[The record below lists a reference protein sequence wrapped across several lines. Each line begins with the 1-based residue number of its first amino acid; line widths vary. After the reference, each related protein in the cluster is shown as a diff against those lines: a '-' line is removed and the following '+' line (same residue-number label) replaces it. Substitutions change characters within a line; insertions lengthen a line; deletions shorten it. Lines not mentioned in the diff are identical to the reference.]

1 MLFRSLDSAQ
11 TPAAAQQTNAAN
23 AAIPD
28 KDTNISNVLS
38 HLQKLEEHNKSLEA
52 KLLAA
57 DDRIQSL
64 SAEKRA
70 GMKSALDTFIKNW
83 VNANEADETV
93 KEKFFQGVESLAEKA
108 DEGNGVWKMMVAA
121 SNLHARQEHDLDK
134 LRTENTDLKQ
144 RVDGMYGTSESR
156 TGESVPV
163 WTEATEWMAR
173 RRPTTRPIKSPHA
186 TAFGRTLRRAW
197 RSFKVSKFRVQR
209 VPVVQVYTV
218 RALVRQIGRAHV

>member
-1 MLFRSLDSAQ
+1 MNQLDSAQ
-11 TPAAAQQTNAAN
+11 TPAAAQQINAAN
-23 AAIPD
+23 AVIPD
-28 KDTNISNVLS
+28 KDANISNVLS
-38 HLQKLEEHNKSLEA
+38 HLQKLEEQNKSLEA

-83 VNANEADETV
+83 VNANEADDAV

-121 SNLHARQEHDLDK
+121 SSLHARQEHDLDK

-156 TGESVPV
+156 TGDKRARLDRGDRVDGTQAANDAADHEPARDSI
-163 WTEATEWMAR
+163 WADFASSMAQ
-173 RRPTTRPIKSPHA
+173 
-186 TAFGRTLRRAW
+186 F
-197 RSFKVSKFRVQR
+197 
-209 VPVVQVYTV
+209 
-218 RALVRQIGRAHV
+218 

>member
-1 MLFRSLDSAQ
+1 MNQLDSAQ

-156 TGESVPV
+156 TGDKRARLDRGDRVDGTQAANDAADQEPARDSI
-163 WTEATEWMAR
+163 WADFASSMAQ
-173 RRPTTRPIKSPHA
+173 
-186 TAFGRTLRRAW
+186 F
-197 RSFKVSKFRVQR
+197 
-209 VPVVQVYTV
+209 
-218 RALVRQIGRAHV
+218 

>member
-1 MLFRSLDSAQ
+1 MNQLDSAQ

-23 AAIPD
+23 AVIPD

-156 TGESVPV
+156 TGDKRARLDRGDRVDGTQAANDAADQEPARDSI
-163 WTEATEWMAR
+163 WADFASSMAQ
-173 RRPTTRPIKSPHA
+173 
-186 TAFGRTLRRAW
+186 F
-197 RSFKVSKFRVQR
+197 
-209 VPVVQVYTV
+209 
-218 RALVRQIGRAHV
+218 

>member
-1 MLFRSLDSAQ
+1 MNQLDSTQ
-11 TPAAAQQTNAAN
+11 PPAAAQQTNAAN
-23 AAIPD
+23 AVLPD

-38 HLQKLEEHNKSLEA
+38 HLQKLEEQNKSLEA

-57 DDRIQSL
+57 DGRIQSL

-121 SNLHARQEHDLDK
+121 SNLHMRQEHDLDK

-156 TGESVPV
+156 TGDKRARLDRGDRVDGTQAANDAADHEPARDSI
-163 WTEATEWMAR
+163 WADFASSMAQ
-173 RRPTTRPIKSPHA
+173 
-186 TAFGRTLRRAW
+186 F
-197 RSFKVSKFRVQR
+197 
-209 VPVVQVYTV
+209 
-218 RALVRQIGRAHV
+218 

>member
-1 MLFRSLDSAQ
+1 MNQLDSAQ
-11 TPAAAQQTNAAN
+11 IPAAAQQPNAAN

-28 KDTNISNVLS
+28 KDNNISNVLS
-38 HLQKLEEHNKSLEA
+38 HLQKLEEQNKSLEA

-134 LRTENTDLKQ
+134 LRAENTDLKQ
-144 RVDGMYGTSESR
+144 RVDGMYGTSEAR
-156 TGESVPV
+156 TGDKRARVDRGDRVDGTQAGNDAADQEPARDSI
-163 WTEATEWMAR
+163 WADFASSMAQ
-173 RRPTTRPIKSPHA
+173 
-186 TAFGRTLRRAW
+186 F
-197 RSFKVSKFRVQR
+197 
-209 VPVVQVYTV
+209 
-218 RALVRQIGRAHV
+218 

>member
-1 MLFRSLDSAQ
+1 MNQLDSAQ
-11 TPAAAQQTNAAN
+11 TPAAAQQINAAN
-23 AAIPD
+23 AVIPD
-28 KDTNISNVLS
+28 KDANISNVLS
-38 HLQKLEEHNKSLEA
+38 HLQKLEEQNKSLEA

-83 VNANEADETV
+83 VNANEADDAV

-121 SNLHARQEHDLDK
+121 SNLHMRQEHDLDK

-156 TGESVPV
+156 TGDKRARLDRGDRVDGTQAANDAADHEPARDSI
-163 WTEATEWMAR
+163 WADFASSMAQ
-173 RRPTTRPIKSPHA
+173 
-186 TAFGRTLRRAW
+186 F
-197 RSFKVSKFRVQR
+197 
-209 VPVVQVYTV
+209 
-218 RALVRQIGRAHV
+218 

>member
-1 MLFRSLDSAQ
+1 MNQLDSAQ

-23 AAIPD
+23 AVIPD

-156 TGESVPV
+156 TGDKRARMDRGDRVDGTQAANDAVDQEPARDSI
-163 WTEATEWMAR
+163 WADFASSMAQ
-173 RRPTTRPIKSPHA
+173 
-186 TAFGRTLRRAW
+186 F
-197 RSFKVSKFRVQR
+197 
-209 VPVVQVYTV
+209 
-218 RALVRQIGRAHV
+218 

>member
-1 MLFRSLDSAQ
+1 MNQLDSAQ
-11 TPAAAQQTNAAN
+11 TPAAAQQINAAN
-23 AAIPD
+23 AVIPD
-28 KDTNISNVLS
+28 KDANISNVLS
-38 HLQKLEEHNKSLEA
+38 HLQKLEEQNKSLEA

-156 TGESVPV
+156 TGDKRARLDRGDRADGTQAANDAADHEPARDSI
-163 WTEATEWMAR
+163 WADFASSMAQ
-173 RRPTTRPIKSPHA
+173 
-186 TAFGRTLRRAW
+186 F
-197 RSFKVSKFRVQR
+197 
-209 VPVVQVYTV
+209 
-218 RALVRQIGRAHV
+218 

>member
-1 MLFRSLDSAQ
+1 MNQLDSAQ

-23 AAIPD
+23 AVIPD

-38 HLQKLEEHNKSLEA
+38 HLQKLEEQNKSLEA

-83 VNANEADETV
+83 VNANEADEMV

-156 TGESVPV
+156 TGDKRARMDRGDRVDGTQAANDAADQEPARDSI
-163 WTEATEWMAR
+163 WADFASSMAQ
-173 RRPTTRPIKSPHA
+173 
-186 TAFGRTLRRAW
+186 F
-197 RSFKVSKFRVQR
+197 
-209 VPVVQVYTV
+209 
-218 RALVRQIGRAHV
+218 

>member
-1 MLFRSLDSAQ
+1 MNQLDSAQ
-11 TPAAAQQTNAAN
+11 TPAAAQQINAAN
-23 AAIPD
+23 AVIPD
-28 KDTNISNVLS
+28 KDANISNVLS
-38 HLQKLEEHNKSLEA
+38 HLQKLEEQNKSLEA

-83 VNANEADETV
+83 VNANEADDAV

-156 TGESVPV
+156 TGDKRARLDRGDRVDGTQAANDAADHEPARDSI
-163 WTEATEWMAR
+163 WADFASSMAQ
-173 RRPTTRPIKSPHA
+173 
-186 TAFGRTLRRAW
+186 F
-197 RSFKVSKFRVQR
+197 
-209 VPVVQVYTV
+209 
-218 RALVRQIGRAHV
+218 

>member
-1 MLFRSLDSAQ
+1 MNQLDSAQ

-23 AAIPD
+23 AVIPD

-156 TGESVPV
+156 TGDKRARMDRGDRVDGTQAANDAADQEPARDSI
-163 WTEATEWMAR
+163 WADFASSMAQ
-173 RRPTTRPIKSPHA
+173 
-186 TAFGRTLRRAW
+186 F
-197 RSFKVSKFRVQR
+197 
-209 VPVVQVYTV
+209 
-218 RALVRQIGRAHV
+218 

>member
-1 MLFRSLDSAQ
+1 MNHLDSAQ
-11 TPAAAQQTNAAN
+11 TPVAAQQTNAAN
-23 AAIPD
+23 AVIPD

-38 HLQKLEEHNKSLEA
+38 HLQKLEEQNKSLEA

-156 TGESVPV
+156 TGDKRARLDRGDRVDGTQAANDAADHEPARDSI
-163 WTEATEWMAR
+163 WADFASSMAQ
-173 RRPTTRPIKSPHA
+173 
-186 TAFGRTLRRAW
+186 F
-197 RSFKVSKFRVQR
+197 
-209 VPVVQVYTV
+209 
-218 RALVRQIGRAHV
+218 

>member
-1 MLFRSLDSAQ
+1 MNQLDSAQ
-11 TPAAAQQTNAAN
+11 TPAAAQQINAAN
-23 AAIPD
+23 AVIPD
-28 KDTNISNVLS
+28 KDANISNVLS
-38 HLQKLEEHNKSLEA
+38 HLQKLEEQNKSLEA

-144 RVDGMYGTSESR
+144 RVDGMYGTSEAR
-156 TGESVPV
+156 TGDKRARLDRGDKVDGTQAGKDAVDNEPARDSI
-163 WTEATEWMAR
+163 WADFASSMAQ
-173 RRPTTRPIKSPHA
+173 
-186 TAFGRTLRRAW
+186 F
-197 RSFKVSKFRVQR
+197 
-209 VPVVQVYTV
+209 
-218 RALVRQIGRAHV
+218 

>member
-1 MLFRSLDSAQ
+1 MNQLDSAQ
-11 TPAAAQQTNAAN
+11 TPAAAQQINAAN
-23 AAIPD
+23 AVIPD
-28 KDTNISNVLS
+28 KDANISNVLS
-38 HLQKLEEHNKSLEA
+38 HLQKLEEQNKSLEA

-83 VNANEADETV
+83 VNANEADDTV

-156 TGESVPV
+156 TGDKRARLDRGDRVDGTQAANDAADHEPARDSI
-163 WTEATEWMAR
+163 WADFASSMAQ
-173 RRPTTRPIKSPHA
+173 
-186 TAFGRTLRRAW
+186 F
-197 RSFKVSKFRVQR
+197 
-209 VPVVQVYTV
+209 
-218 RALVRQIGRAHV
+218 

>member
-1 MLFRSLDSAQ
+1 MNQLDSAQ

-156 TGESVPV
+156 TGDKRARMDRGDRVDGTQAANDAADQEPARDSI
-163 WTEATEWMAR
+163 WADFASSMAQ
-173 RRPTTRPIKSPHA
+173 
-186 TAFGRTLRRAW
+186 F
-197 RSFKVSKFRVQR
+197 
-209 VPVVQVYTV
+209 
-218 RALVRQIGRAHV
+218 

>member
-1 MLFRSLDSAQ
+1 MNQLDSAQ
-11 TPAAAQQTNAAN
+11 TPAAAQQINAAN
-23 AAIPD
+23 AVIPD
-28 KDTNISNVLS
+28 KDANISNVLS
-38 HLQKLEEHNKSLEA
+38 HLQKLEEQNKSLEA

-156 TGESVPV
+156 TGDKRARLDRGDRVDGTQAANDAADHEPARDSI
-163 WTEATEWMAR
+163 WADFASSMAQ
-173 RRPTTRPIKSPHA
+173 
-186 TAFGRTLRRAW
+186 F
-197 RSFKVSKFRVQR
+197 
-209 VPVVQVYTV
+209 
-218 RALVRQIGRAHV
+218 

>member
-1 MLFRSLDSAQ
+1 MNQLDSAQ

-156 TGESVPV
+156 TGDKRARLDRGDRVDGTQAANDAADHEPARDSI
-163 WTEATEWMAR
+163 WADFASSMAQ
-173 RRPTTRPIKSPHA
+173 
-186 TAFGRTLRRAW
+186 F
-197 RSFKVSKFRVQR
+197 
-209 VPVVQVYTV
+209 
-218 RALVRQIGRAHV
+218 